1 MIFKKMFGEGY
12 AINFITVAQDEKT
25 IQSLR
30 EKLLFITLPIILLLP
45 SGDHIRIKRIIDNL
59 TKILGKPLQN
69 IYNLVKIT

>member
-1 MIFKKMFGEGY
+1 MFGEGY